1 MKIIQEKSLFDQ
13 LNLSPSRSENEK
25 YSDYVL
31 RRKRNNHIM
40 KKYHQHGREVFKAV
54 FPEGVTETSLE
65 KLQNNE

>member
-40 KKYHQHGREVFKAV
+40 GKYLQHGREVFKAV
-54 FPEGVTETSLE
+54 FPDGVTETSLE

>member
-40 KKYHQHGREVFKAV
+40 KKYHQHGREVFENT
-54 FPEGVTETSLE
+54 FPEGVTIEAMDDVV
-65 KLQNNE
+65 KQ